1 MTSHPKPRWRL
12 LFVPPRDGPENMA
25 RDVALL
31 NLSRSTGECVL
42 SIYSWLT
49 PTLSLGRNQTAK
61 GLYDT
66 ELIAAE
72 AIDVVR
78 RPTGGRAI
86 MHDHEITYAVTG
98 PNAFGGTLWAAY
110 EQINE
115 LLLSGLRS
123 LGVPA
128 QLATP
133 QGSAP
138 LPELSPCFAEPV
150 KGELIALGKKLVGS
164 AQYRENGAFLQHGSI
179 LIENDQDR
187 LAQLTLGDGPAEP
200 ESSPATLPATLTD
213 LLGRAVTP
221 RAMADVLFDA
231 VRMHQDCDASP
242 LDEAE
247 IRNAALLLRPK
258 FVDPLWT
265 WRR

>member
-1 MTSHPKPRWRL
+1 MTSRPKPRWRL

-31 NLSRSTGECVL
+31 NLSRSTGECVF
-42 SIYSWLT
+42 SIYSWLA

-66 ELIAAE
+66 ALIAAE

-86 MHDHEITYAVTG
+86 LHDHEITYGVTG
-98 PNAFGGTLWAAY
+98 PDAFADTLPAAY

-115 LLLSGLRS
+115 LLRSGLRS

-133 QGSAP
+133 DSSAP
-138 LPELSPCFAEPV
+138 LPGLSPCFAEPV

-179 LIENDQDR
+179 LVENDQDR
-187 LAQLTLGDGPAEP
+187 LAQLTLKEGLAEP
-200 ESSPATLPATLTD
+200 ESSPATLSE
-213 LLGRAVTP
+213 LLGRTVTP
-221 RAMADVLFDA
+221 RDMADVLFDA
-231 VRMHQDCDASP
+231 VRKHQDCDASP

-247 IRNAALLLRPK
+247 IRSAALLLRPK